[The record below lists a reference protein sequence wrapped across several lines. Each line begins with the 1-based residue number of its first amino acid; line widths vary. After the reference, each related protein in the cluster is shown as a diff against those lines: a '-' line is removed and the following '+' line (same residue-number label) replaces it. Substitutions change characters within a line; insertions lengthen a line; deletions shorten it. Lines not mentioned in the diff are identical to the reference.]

1 VFPGKPVVALVAFVA
16 CAGLASIGCGS
27 SDEGGPTT
35 TPTANDPGTTPDH
48 VTVPTCGVGQM
59 ARAGST
65 TCVAVGGAVPE
76 GFEAAADGAWGFR
89 AIVSPKPCLGL
100 ERAAIGSATCKPIDD
115 CNAPF
120 PPADAKLVVSATDLT
135 LAAALAIAGDGDT
148 IAIDEGTY
156 PSIVLN
162 RDVNLVGRC
171 ASKVIFQ
178 AAGTAKENG
187 IGVDGG
193 HKVSVKSVTF
203 RGFEFGIWAG
213 GSGTSATVESSIFEM
228 GGAAA
233 WVISGATLD
242 FRTSLVTSAG
252 TTRDKLVD
260 GIIVARGGKATV
272 ADSEFRYL
280 HVALDA
286 FGVGSQLTASHL
298 VVSERSPELL
308 SPLVVA
314 SEGAKVDV
322 DSSRFEAFNSY
333 LGGAKALDDRD
344 PKGNT
349 PAKLHIEKS
358 ELVRTNPT
366 DASGF
371 DVFGG
376 STLELVES
384 TLAYRARVAVS
395 AEEASNVSFVRSV
408 VRPVSK
414 DDAKNRVVGAAF
426 VVNDGVRLSLEGSA
440 IVGSSQSAILA
451 SRGCQIGLTSSLIAD
466 TWEYTRKDFSKRFTS
481 GQAISLSGN
490 ATLELTD
497 STLANNAGVA
507 IWMGAEKS
515 HVRMGR
521 SAVLA
526 TGSITDATAVA
537 GLFAL
542 SGALEITDSLFH
554 GMPDTALSL
563 SGVTGV
569 VARTV
574 FSKSDVG
581 FRVVTGSTLV
591 EDKDEARVPEE
602 GEVITRSNV
611 LVDIVTPESADELPL
626 GDCKC
631 AAPPK

>member
-1 VFPGKPVVALVAFVA
+1 MLTRSLFALALVG
-16 CAGLASIGCGS
+16 CAGLAGAGCGS
-27 SDEGGPTT
+27 SDEGGPIT
-35 TPTANDPGTTPDH
+35 TPTANDPGTTPDP
-48 VTVPTCGVGQM
+48 VAVPTCGVGQM

-65 TCVAVGGAVPE
+65 TCIAVGPAVPE

-100 ERAAIGSATCKPIDD
+100 ERAAIGSRTCTPIDD

-120 PPADAKLVVSATDLT
+120 PPANAKLVVSATGLT
-135 LAAALAIAGDGDT
+135 LAAALALAGDGDT

-156 PSIVLN
+156 PSVVID

-171 ASKVIFQ
+171 ASKVILQ

-193 HKVSVKSVTF
+193 HKISVKSITF
-203 RGFEFGIWAG
+203 HGFEFGIWAG
-213 GSGTSATVESSIFEM
+213 GAGTSAKVESSIFEN

-233 WVISGATLD
+233 WIIAGATLD

-260 GIIVARGGKATV
+260 GILVARGGKATV
-272 ADSEFRYL
+272 TDSEFRYL

-286 FGVGSQLTASHL
+286 FGVGSQLTASRL
-298 VVSERSPELL
+298 VVSERSPELQ

-322 DSSRFEAFNSY
+322 DSSRFEAFDSY
-333 LGGAKALDDRD
+333 VGGAKALDDRN

-349 PAKLHIEKS
+349 AAKLRIERS
-358 ELVRTNPT
+358 ELIRTNPT
-366 DASGF
+366 DAAGF
-371 DVFGG
+371 DVSGG
-376 STLELVES
+376 STLEIVDS
-384 TLAYRARVAVS
+384 TLAYRARIAVS
-395 AEEASNVSFVRSV
+395 AEEASNVSLVRSV

-426 VVNDGVRLSLEGSA
+426 VVNDGVHLSLEGSA
-440 IVGSSQSAILA
+440 IVGSAQSAILA
-451 SRGCQIGLTSSLIAD
+451 SKGCRLGITGSLIAD
-466 TWEYTRKDFSKRFTS
+466 TWEYTRKDFSKRFAS

-497 STLANNAGVA
+497 STLANNAG
-507 IWMGAEKS
+507 ISLWMGAENS
-515 HVRMGR
+515 RVRMER
-521 SAVLA
+521 SAVLT
-526 TGSITDATAVA
+526 TGMAGDSTAVA
-537 GLFAL
+537 GLYAL
-542 SGALEITDSLFH
+542 SGTLEITDSLFH
-554 GMPDTALSL
+554 GTPDTAMSL

-569 VARTV
+569 VTRTV

-581 FRVVTGSTLV
+581 IRVVAGSILV

-602 GEVITRSNV
+602 GEILTRSNV
-611 LVDIVTPESADELPL
+611 LVDIATPESADELPL
-626 GDCKC
+626 GDCRC
-631 AAPPK
+631 TAPAN